1 VNERSDRVLKAL
13 EGVPV
18 YPPAAGLSFV
28 PTEVM
33 SAAHGAIATDPAD
46 VLVTTMEDLDLDFA
60 FVPADARWAASAA
73 EGLARSGRT
82 VLWAVDG
89 PLWPAFRVLGVEEG
103 LKATA
108 WDPDVL
114 EPLLDSETD
123 RARTDIAAGVR
134 AGAHAVVIADDIAG
148 SSGPLISPDYMNEHL
163 IHRLALLVA
172 FAASDGLRT
181 AFHSDGEIRAFL
193 QSVVRAGFVAVHGG
207 GGLPMVGFEALLA
220 EARRQGLALLGGLDT
235 VVLREGV
242 PASVRLGAHIGVLA
256 SAGGL
261 AICDDGGVTT
271 ASEMAAL
278 AAAFGAARE
287 SE

>member
-1 VNERSDRVLKAL
+1 MNERVDRVLKAL

-18 YPPAAGLSFV
+18 YPPPAGLSFV

-33 SAAHGAIATDPAD
+33 GASQGAVAGDPAD
-46 VLVTTMEDLDLDFA
+46 VLVTTVEDLALDFA
-60 FVPADARWAASAA
+60 FVSADTAWAARAA
-73 EGLARSGRT
+73 EGLSRSGRA

-89 PLWPAFRVLGVEEG
+89 PLWPALRMLGIEEG

-108 WDPDVL
+108 WDPDRL
-114 EPLLDSETD
+114 ESILDSETD
-123 RARTDIAAGVR
+123 RARTDIAAGVA

-148 SSGPLISPDYMNEHL
+148 SAGPLISPDYLNEHL

-193 QSVVRAGFVAVHGG
+193 QSIVRAGFVAVHGG
-207 GGLPMVGFEALLA
+207 GGLPLIGFEALLA
-220 EARRQGLALLGGLDT
+220 ENRRLGLALLGGLDT

-242 PASVRLGAHIGVLA
+242 PASVRLGAHVGVLA

-261 AICDDGGVTT
+261 LISDDGGITT
-271 ASEMAAL
+271 GSEMGAL
-278 AAAFGAARE
+278 ATAFTAASTAD
-287 SE
+287 